1 MSGEHLDAELKIM
14 RSEQV
19 DDEYKRAVLLN
30 ALDRTVQQHGDALR
44 QSVTRLH
51 RLAEAWVSQLYAEA
65 RR

>member
-1 MSGEHLDAELKIM
+1 MSGEHIDAELTIM

-19 DDEYKRAVLLN
+19 DDEYKRAVLLH
-30 ALDRTVQQHGDALR
+30 ALDGTVSQHGESLR

-51 RLAEAWVSQLYAEA
+51 RLAEAWASQLYAEA